1 MGLSSS
7 CPAFGYPADVSPH
20 TARIAVLPREVASQ
34 VITGAVS
41 RAGWAVG
48 VGVLVMD
55 IIIVIDMV
63 GRRSGPAA
71 TAVPLLAL
79 GGMLA
84 LLGIVGVW
92 PSNATRLLFLGGGA
106 VLAIIYQ
113 SHILLTDPALNDG
126 ASFLLNRPAFV
137 LVISFPGIV
146 RPLIG
151 LAWGGIGY
159 LSAIGSIL
167 VADLIAGVG
176 INTGWGPTIAFVIY
190 TAAYVILAG
199 IRANQAGQLPDL
211 VRLEDDTR
219 RLALEHQ
226 YEQRAAA
233 LIHDTVLNDLTVV
246 MNSVGPLDE
255 RTTSRFRS
263 DVATLTDASWLRESR
278 GATAHDA
285 QDAALRNGMVALVSE
300 AQWKG
305 LTVDITGNPE
315 DQVVRMPPERIAAVH
330 AAVRACL
337 DNVLQHAQTG
347 SAELV
352 MGAGDGF
359 ATVLVIDQG
368 VGFDVDQVAGD
379 RLGLRASIVH
389 RIEEQGG
396 SVRIWSK
403 PGSGTSIMIT
413 VPCEVDS
420 EEVAGGS

>member
-1 MGLSSS
+1 M
-7 CPAFGYPADVSPH
+7 SPH
-20 TARIAVLPREVASQ
+20 TARIAVLPREVASE

-41 RAGWAVG
+41 RAAWAVG
-48 VGVLVMD
+48 LGVLLMD
-55 IIIVIDMV
+55 VIIVIDMV
-63 GRRSGPAA
+63 GRRSGPGA
-71 TAVPLLAL
+71 TVIPLLAI

-84 LLGIVGVW
+84 LLGIVGAR
-92 PSNATRLLFLGGGA
+92 PSTATRLLFLGGGA
-106 VLAIIYQ
+106 VLAVVYQ
-113 SHILLTDPALNDG
+113 AHILLTDPALNEG

-146 RPLIG
+146 RPLVG
-151 LAWGGIGY
+151 LAWGGAGY
-159 LSAIGSIL
+159 LVAMGSIL
-167 VADLIAGVG
+167 LADLVAGVG

-190 TAAYVILAG
+190 TVAYLILAG

-211 VRLEDDTR
+211 VRLEEDTR

-246 MNSVGPLDE
+246 MNSGGTLDE

-278 GATAHDA
+278 ETMAHDA
-285 QDAALRNGMVALVSE
+285 QDAALRNGIVALISE
-300 AQWKG
+300 AQWRG
-305 LTVDITGNPE
+305 LTVDVTGNPE
-315 DQVVRMPPERIAAVH
+315 DEVVRMPPERIAAVH

-359 ATVLVIDQG
+359 ATVMIIDQG
-368 VGFDVDQVAGD
+368 VGFDVDQVAAD
-379 RLGLRASIVH
+379 RK
-389 RIEEQGG
+389 
-396 SVRIWSK
+396 SV
-403 PGSGTSIMIT
+403 
-413 VPCEVDS
+413 V
-420 EEVAGGS
+420 